1 MKRTL
6 TVLLLLGSC
15 VSLPILSAAAQDAP
29 AASAKKQAKKP
40 VKKASKKSKAAE
52 KHRHAAAPADEDDTE
67 PDIAGSQSI
76 DFHCELGNKLTIYEN
91 ANDDKHIAI
100 RWRKRLS
107 RLTRVET
114 TTGANRF
121 ENRSQGLVWIG
132 IPAKSML
139 LDAKHGH
146 QLANECRSTEQ
157 QKAQQANVQPAV
169 DGASL
174 PSPNLADTAKK

>member
-1 MKRTL
+1 MKRTI
-6 TVLLLLGSC
+6 TALLLLGSC
-15 VSLPILSAAAQDAP
+15 LSLPILPAVAQDAP
-29 AASAKKQAKKP
+29 AAAKKP
-40 VKKASKKSKAAE
+40 IKKPSKNSKKAAE
-52 KHRHAAAPADEDDTE
+52 KHQHAAAPTDEDDGE
-67 PDIAGSQSI
+67 PDVAASQSI

-100 RWRKRLS
+100 RWHKRLS

-146 QLANECRSTEQ
+146 QLANECKSIGQ
-157 QKAQQANVQPAV
+157 QKSQQASAQPAEE
-169 DGASL
+169 GAAPLSTK
-174 PSPNLADTAKK
+174 LADTAKK